1 MGDTSS
7 TMNARFIAALFVA
20 AVAVAAAGEMDQ
32 YNTDVAFAEATS
44 FVQSYLE
51 AQVFEGKTK
60 DESACEKVADD
71 SINEIINECKKL
83 QGMVNSAA
91 TKNAHCCK
99 DSMGPVRKA
108 VSRYNKSKSDRKQC
122 DRELESLRNSNVSF
136 SGVKFKYLK
145 EGKCGNFFTGGSFRS
160 VHNKVKAKTKR
171 CDIMKGQTKAYKRQW
186 DTAVAQAC
194 RGRDKCNARA
204 KTAYDNAFR
213 TATRTC
219 QSAKNKKAWTRAKH
233 LKCVLKGQTLSQCRV
248 GSVPKIQPRTMTKRK
263 CNCQCHSINNDVNHV
278 ANDSVHGVSRTIVGH
293 TPTDV
298 RRNRFMGYFNTHRN
312 FKMQFSIKPHSRRGG
327 WQNILHFTANNQN
340 YGSHGSRIPA
350 IWFYGSSTRMHI
362 RMGRPHHTNDGCDP
376 GKQLPLGK
384 WTRVSV
390 VLRGRTLS
398 VDYDGKRVCT
408 TNNYYHRDNG
418 RSRVRLYMADPW
430 YTEADASIRDFTYG
444 KADYGATGKCDGSVD
459 APTKPKRPTGK
470 KDFCGQ
476 VCASRKE
483 ELLLQ
488 EQEGLPAGWVNKF
501 TIQERGLGKE
511 GSSLIP
517 HPGYT
522 VNIVY
527 RVGSK
532 GRDTTK
538 GLAIWYPAPKY
549 KLTQINSISGGIPKG
564 THVFYDILPQGNYG
578 SQDIQAM
585 KNFLDTG
592 GRAILTGENN
602 GYAPQENA
610 RISSV
615 VAALGGGVQIEK
627 SVISVPVFDAKHMN
641 RLPVT
646 SGVGKFATAA
656 WASLAVKRSV
666 ADIVMAEGHRRSHHG
681 KIFCADQILRKGRL
695 TVWADKNNFQ
705 SDRSYGKTKDARN
718 PQSDFPR
725 NLAHQAA
732 NFVQQ
737 VKKGVDPNAAAKKNK
752 KKEVACQCRL

>member
-7 TMNARFIAALFVA
+7 TMNTRFIAALFVA

-71 SINEIINECKKL
+71 SIKEITDECKKL

-171 CDIMKGQTKAYKRQW
+171 CDIIKGQTKAYKRQW

-204 KTAYDNAFR
+204 KTAHNKAFR
-213 TATRTC
+213 TATNAC

-233 LKCVLKGQTLSQCRV
+233 MKCVLKGQTLSQCRV
-248 GSVPKIQPRTMTKRK
+248 GSVPKIEARTMTKRK
-263 CNCQCHSINNDVNHV
+263 CNCQCHSINNDYNRV

-298 RRNRFMGYFNTHRN
+298 RKSRFMGMYKTYRN
-312 FKMQFSIKPHSRRGG
+312 FEMEFSIKPHSKRGG
-327 WQNILHFTANNQN
+327 WQNILHFTANNHN
-340 YGSHGSRIPA
+340 HGPHGSRIPG

-362 RMGRPHHTNDGCDP
+362 RMGHNGNSNDGCDP
-376 GKQLPLGK
+376 SDGLALHK

-398 VDYDGKRVCT
+398 VDYNGKRVCT
-408 TNNYYHRDNG
+408 SHNYAKRYYGYAH
-418 RSRVRLYMADPW
+418 VRLYMADPW
-430 YTEADASIRDFTYG
+430 YTSAHASIRDFTYG

-459 APTKPKRPTGK
+459 APTKPT
-470 KDFCGQ
+470 
-476 VCASRKE
+476 
-483 ELLLQ
+483 
-488 EQEGLPAGWVNKF
+488 
-501 TIQERGLGKE
+501 
-511 GSSLIP
+511 
-517 HPGYT
+517 
-522 VNIVY
+522 
-527 RVGSK
+527 RV
-532 GRDTTK
+532 
-538 GLAIWYPAPKY
+538 PKSVDS
-549 KLTQINSISGGIPKG
+549 SISGNAKG
-564 THVFYDILPQGNYG
+564 CK
-578 SQDIQAM
+578 S
-585 KNFLDTG
+585 
-592 GRAILTGENN
+592 
-602 GYAPQENA
+602 
-610 RISSV
+610 
-615 VAALGGGVQIEK
+615 AAFAGT
-627 SVISVPVFDAKHMN
+627 P
-641 RLPVT
+641 T
-646 SGVGKFATAA
+646 YVGTA
-656 WASLAVKRSV
+656 
-666 ADIVMAEGHRRSHHG
+666 
-681 KIFCADQILRKGRL
+681 
-695 TVWADKNNFQ
+695 
-705 SDRSYGKTKDARN
+705 SYSRN
-718 PQSDFPR
+718 PQDSATQNKLGDQACQAKWPGSYSASYEQIKMFAGKGNFPGKNPTR
-725 NLAHQAA
+725 SYMTPNCCSKDCHKYDRRHKRHCWA
-732 NFVQQ
+732 
-737 VKKGVDPNAAAKKNK
+737 PNASLKGAVHNGGYGCWSGTRPNVCVKNS
-752 KKEVACQCRL
+752 RL

>member
-233 LKCVLKGQTLSQCRV
+233 MKCVPKGQTLSQCRV

-263 CNCQCHSINNDVNHV
+263 CNCQCHSINNDTNHV
-278 ANDSVHGVSRTIVGH
+278 DNDSVHGVSRTIVGH
-293 TPTDV
+293 TPTKV
-298 RRNRFMGYFNTHRN
+298 RRSRFMGYFNTHRN
-312 FKMQFSIKPHSRRGG
+312 FKMQFSIKPRNIRHG
-327 WQNILHFTANNQN
+327 WQNILHFTANNRN

-350 IWFYGSSTRMHI
+350 IWFYGRSTRMHI

-418 RSRVRLYMADPW
+418 RSRVRLYMADNW

-470 KDFCGQ
+470 KKNNKPIVPKCRCNEEAPAFMQ
-476 VCASRKE
+476 VE
-483 ELLLQ
+483 TQ
-488 EQEGLPAGWVNKF
+488 AGTNWITSYKVKKPVKK
-501 TIQERGLGKE
+501 GG
-511 GSSLIP
+511 SLIP
-517 HPGYT
+517 HPGGVIKMAWRCDSRSYQ
-522 VNIVY
+522 
-527 RVGSK
+527 R
-532 GRDTTK
+532 
-538 GLAIWYPAPKY
+538 YPAQSFKELFSNANLY
-549 KLTQINSISGGIPKG
+549 QVTKVSSITEVSEDTDVLWG
-564 THVFYDILPQGNYG
+564 ILPD
-578 SQDIQAM
+578 QD
-585 KNFLDTG
+585 
-592 GRAILTGENN
+592 GREQPL
-602 GYAPQENA
+602 QETEQHCFGDSE
-610 RISSV
+610 SS
-615 VAALGGGVQIEK
+615 GW
-627 SVISVPVFDAKHMN
+627 
-641 RLPVT
+641 R
-646 SGVGKFATAA
+646 
-656 WASLAVKRSV
+656 
-666 ADIVMAEGHRRSHHG
+666 
-681 KIFCADQILRKGRL
+681 
-695 TVWADKNNFQ
+695 
-705 SDRSYGKTKDARN
+705 
-718 PQSDFPR
+718 DFGQPR
-725 NLAHQAA
+725 
-732 NFVQQ
+732 
-737 VKKGVDPNAAAKKNK
+737 
-752 KKEVACQCRL
+752 